1 MAQNIIY
8 YGPPGTGKTYLLQ
21 SMLNDYTDFDITDA
35 QIISAYTRN
44 SKEWLLIALIILQNK
59 GKMQATDI
67 QAKVDS
73 LVLRTHVRVSS
84 VLEKHQISPSPI
96 HAPRENPRIFF
107 EVSLGTGWY
116 VDRIR
121 LLKHDPHFF
130 ETYLSTSDVDKRYS
144 FVTFHQSFSY
154 EDFIEGIR
162 PTYDA
167 ATHTIDYSPKPG
179 IFKLICEKAIN
190 HPEKEYAIFIDEINR
205 GNIAEI
211 FGELISLIE
220 VDKRKGEASELSAE
234 LPYSKEK
241 FVVPNNLN
249 ILGTM
254 NSADKSIAN
263 IDIALRR
270 RFSFVPMAPDSN
282 IILREL
288 EIAGIDAH
296 NVDGIDLIALF
307 ETINKRIE
315 ILLDANHLIGHAYF
329 MSVRTKEDIAII
341 LAQKIIP
348 LLEEYFYDDLQKIQL
363 IFNDLDS
370 DGNLKPT
377 AIYQNSTLSV
387 DTLFPFTGEY
397 LLDGKKRFFTRSP
410 IDDNA
415 LRQIYEGITP

>member
-1 MAQNIIY
+1 MAKNIIY

-21 SMLNDYTDFDITDA
+21 SLLNDYTDYDITDA
-35 QIISAYTRN
+35 QIIGAYTRN
-44 SKEWLLIALIILQNK
+44 SKAWLLIALIILQNK
-59 GKMQATDI
+59 GKMQATDV

-73 LVLRTHVRVSS
+73 LALGTPIAVSS
-84 VLEKHQISPSPI
+84 VLEKHQVAPSPI
-96 HAPRENPRIFF
+96 YAPRENPRIFF

-121 LLKHDPHFF
+121 LLQHTPNFF
-130 ETYLSTSDVDKRYS
+130 KTYLSGSTIDKRYS

-167 ATHTIDYSPKPG
+167 ITHTIDYSPKSG
-179 IFKLICEKAIN
+179 IFKLICEKASK

-234 LPYSKEK
+234 LPYSKDR
-241 FVVPNNLN
+241 FVVPSNLN

-270 RFSFVPMAPDSN
+270 RFSFVPMVPNSN
-282 IILREL
+282 VILREL
-288 EIAGIDAH
+288 EIVGIDAH
-296 NVDGIDLIALF
+296 NVDGIDLIKLF
-307 ETINKRIE
+307 ETINNRIE

-329 MSVRTKEDIAII
+329 ICVRTKEDISRI
-341 LAQKIIP
+341 LTQKIIP

-370 DGNLKPT
+370 DGNLKTT
-377 AIYQNSTLSV
+377 AIYQSSSLSV
-387 DTLFPFTGEY
+387 DALFPFTGEY
-397 LLDGKKRFFTRSP
+397 LLDDKKRFFTKTP
-410 IDDNA
+410 IDDVS
-415 LRQIYEGITP
+415 LRQIYEGIVP